1 MPRLIGEILVEKKLI
16 TPEELQGAIIE
27 HKKTGEFLGS
37 VLVRRE
43 YITEEQLLRSVSE
56 QRNIPFVNLKDTP
69 IDEAAVRSVP
79 VRFVQHYKVMPIRLE
94 GETLEVAVSNPY
106 SMLSLE
112 DLALHLGR
120 EVKCLLACQGQI
132 LKAID
137 QYYGVGAETIER
149 IMAQR
154 QDELKGSPGP
164 LSEQTIHEVDQRS
177 HGLVDVE
184 EEAEDIERRADDA
197 SVIKLVNQIL
207 QEAVRARATD
217 IHIEPDRQEVMLRYR
232 VDGVLYETRV
242 APEIKYLYPA
252 IVSRIKIMAKLDIAE
267 KRLPKDGRTK
277 VRLGDQ
283 DLDLRISILP
293 SVHGETVVIRILPM
307 EMVFS
312 LEKLGLLPEDQRT
325 LETLIRKPHG
335 MILVTGPTGSG
346 KTTTLYTCL
355 SRLNTREKK
364 IVTVEDPA
372 EYELKGI
379 TQTQVH
385 PKINVTFA
393 NSLRSILRHDPD
405 IIMVGE
411 IRDQET
417 AEIAIQAALT
427 GHLVFSTLH
436 TNDAASGITRLMHMG
451 IPPYLITSSAE
462 AFIAQRLVRLIC
474 SACKEEVSESN
485 AERLPQASLT
495 SSYRGKGCEECRFL
509 GYKGRTAIY
518 EILKVDERIKDLILE
533 KVPSDVIKK
542 EAIRLGMKTLH
553 QDGLKKIEAGLTTL
567 EEIMIT
573 TQPEG

>member
-1 MPRLIGEILVEKKLI
+1 MSQRIGEILVEKKLV
-16 TPEELQGAIIE
+16 TPEELDRALAEQ
-27 HKKTGEFLGS
+27 KKTGEFLGS
-37 VLVRRE
+37 ILIKMG
-43 YITEEQLLRSVSE
+43 YISEEQLLRAVSE
-56 QRNIPFVNLKDTP
+56 QRNIPFVILKETP
-69 IDEAAVRSVP
+69 IDEAAVRTVP
-79 VRFVQHYKVMPIRLE
+79 VRFVQYYKVMPIRLE
-94 GETLEVAVSNPY
+94 GNALVVAVSNPY
-106 SMLSLE
+106 VMLSWE
-112 DLALHLGR
+112 DVALHLGR
-120 EVKCLLACQGQI
+120 EGKAVLACQGQI
-132 LKAID
+132 EEAID
-137 QYYGVGAETIER
+137 RYYGVGAETIEK

-154 QDELKGSPGP
+154 QETG
-164 LSEQTIHEVDQRS
+164 LSEPSNHEE
-177 HGLVDVE
+177 GLISPRLADIE
-184 EEAEDIERRADDA
+184 EEAEDIEKRADDA

-207 QEAVRARATD
+207 QEAVRMRATD
-217 IHIEPDRQEVMLRYR
+217 IHIEPDRKELLLRYR
-232 VDGVLYETRV
+232 VDGVLYDTRV

-267 KRLPKDGRTK
+267 KRVPKDGRTK
-277 VRLGDQ
+277 IKIGDQ
-283 DLDLRISILP
+283 EVDLRISILP
-293 SVHGETVVIRILPM
+293 SVHGEAVVIRLLPTQM
-307 EMVFS
+307 LFN
-312 LEKLGLLPEDQRT
+312 LERLGLLPEGLGL
-325 LETLIRKPHG
+325 LETLIRKPYG

-436 TNDAASGITRLMHMG
+436 TNDAASGATRLMHMG
-451 IPPYLITSSAE
+451 IQPYLIASSTV

-474 SACKEEVSESN
+474 SECKEKVTDSHVEL
-485 AERLPQASLT
+485 LPKGALT
-495 SSYRGKGCEECRFL
+495 SYYRGKGCEECRFL

-518 EILKVDERIKDLILE
+518 EILVVDDAIRELILQ
-533 KVPSDVIKK
+533 KASSDVIKR
-542 EAIRLGMKTLH
+542 EAIRLGMKTLY
-553 QDGLKKIEAGLTTL
+553 QDGLKKIEAGLTTP
-567 EEIMIT
+567 EELLMT
-573 TQPEG
+573 TQSEG